1 MKIQIFGK
9 LHSINVEEALFALGY
24 TCMKIAIK
32 NETYSARVQN
42 ALFKLGFTWSGG
54 VAEVR
59 YNNARVIY
67 ADTLRFRLTFDQTY
81 NNWFASDNRVENV
94 LDETSGLLIV
104 KE

>member
-1 MKIQIFGK
+1 
-9 LHSINVEEALFALGY
+9 
-24 TCMKIAIK
+24 MKIAIK
-32 NETYSARVQN
+32 NETHSARVQN

-59 YNNARVIY
+59 YINARVIY
-67 ADTLRFRLTFDQTY
+67 ADTLRFRLTFDQTC
-81 NNWFASDNRVENV
+81 NNWFDRSNKRVEYV